1 MRRKNLDHNLI
12 QGYIEEALFKLMENK
27 DFVKISVG
35 EIAEVAGVHRA
46 TFYRHFSSKEDIIEQ
61 YLANLLTSSQ
71 DQALLK
77 TNFKAYI
84 LPVFQALYDHKREM
98 LLIHHA
104 HLSTLLCHVL
114 EDYFDFHELS
124 LPTKQQS
131 PLNKEDYAMAYR
143 IGGIYFCLV
152 LWLSHNMQETPE
164 EMAQMAAS
172 L

>member
-27 DFVKISVG
+27 DFAKISVG

-46 TFYRHFSSKEDIIEQ
+46 TFYRHFSSKEDIVEQ

-71 DQALLK
+71 DQALIK
-77 TNFKAYI
+77 TNFQAYI

-104 HLSTLLCHVL
+104 HLSALLCHVL

-143 IGGIYFCLV
+143 IGGIYFCLA